1 MSDSSHGAGRRQA
14 PEEAPEEG
22 APPLLQ
28 LWHYQAWCGVCL
40 GLIFLGQFTQ
50 GIVLT
55 NLLTVILGVIGILLR
70 VRWGVFFLL
79 SGVIIAQSMN
89 FFLNER
95 FVTLGGREPELH
107 DFLLG
112 IGTLG
117 YVIGQYRL
125 QGFWHFVWPA
135 DPRQRAG
142 PAGRWLLFWR
152 GRPPIV
158 QHRRAETDLRMPE
171 MINLAFLIPSLALA
185 AMVLF
190 TLTRPARGWLDLPG
204 GLAAFLI
211 LLWVLLLAAW
221 LVRQVLELWRAWSPG
236 DDEATLFLQDQV
248 WKDLRGEQR
257 RIERWLAWGREE
269 RRTRN
274 AE

>member
-1 MSDSSHGAGRRQA
+1 MSEPSAEVGNGRA
-14 PEEAPEEG
+14 AEETA
-22 APPLLQ
+22 PLLQ

-40 GLIFLGQFTQ
+40 GLIFLAQFTQ

-55 NLLTVILGVIGILLR
+55 NLVTVLLGVVGILLR

-95 FVTLGGREPELH
+95 YMTWGGRGREPELH

-112 IGTLG
+112 IGVLG
-117 YVIGQYRL
+117 YVMGQYRL
-125 QGFWHFVWPA
+125 QGLWHFVWPA

-142 PAGRWLLFWR
+142 PVGRRFLFWR
-152 GRPPIV
+152 GRAPIV

-171 MINLAFLIPSLALA
+171 LVNLAFLIPTLALA

-190 TLTRPARGWLDLPG
+190 TVTRPARDWLELPG
-204 GLAAFLI
+204 GLAHFVVLLWI
-211 LLWVLLLAAW
+211 LLLGGWV
-221 LVRQVLELWRAWSPG
+221 VRQALELWHAWSPG

-257 RIERWLAWGREE
+257 RIERWRAWAKAEGRGKK
-269 RRTRN
+269 
-274 AE
+274 AD